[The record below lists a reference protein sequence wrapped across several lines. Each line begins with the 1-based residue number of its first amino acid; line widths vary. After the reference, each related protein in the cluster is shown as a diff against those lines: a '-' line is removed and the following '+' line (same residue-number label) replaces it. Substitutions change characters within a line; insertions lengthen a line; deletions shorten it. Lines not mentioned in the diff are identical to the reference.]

1 MLFPTVDYLVFLALT
16 VALYWLVP
24 RGLRL
29 LLLGATSI
37 FFYASWNPAH
47 LPVWLGVTLLGWA
60 TAALL
65 ARLGR
70 RGTPA
75 TTATMA
81 VGTAGMLAPL
91 LYCKY
96 WPWIAE
102 SANTAAGWVGLPGLL
117 PVVDVPLP
125 IGVSFF
131 TFQVLAYVIEVRKG
145 ADPEPNPWRFVT
157 FIGLFPHLVAGPIV
171 RPHELLPA
179 LRALPPL
186 RRDMVGSGL
195 YRIGLGMAKKIL
207 VADVIALGVVDP
219 LFADPERFTG
229 IELLIGLYA
238 YTIQIYCDFSAYT
251 DIAIGSARLLGFELP
266 ENFRRPYKAAS
277 VAAFWRRWHMTLSS
291 WVRDYVYFPMGGA
304 RTDRP
309 WKVYRNL
316 MLTLLIL
323 GIWHGASWNFV
334 LYGLLHGTAV
344 CLNRWQRKR
353 AGRSADEDPTE
364 GWPWLWRML
373 LTLNFV
379 VFARVLFRA
388 EDLAGAWAYTTALFD
403 ATLAIPRFSYTAL
416 AMLVVGYA
424 AHFSPERWEEA
435 IQRRFVR
442 GGPLVWALTLLA
454 VGAACATLGTG
465 ETLSFIYYSF

>member
-1 MLFPTVDYLVFLALT
+1 MLFPTLDYLVFLAL
-16 VALYWLVP
+16 VVGVYWLLP
-24 RGLRL
+24 RSGRL
-29 LLLGATSI
+29 LWLGATSI
-37 FFYASWNPAH
+37 FFYASWNWRH
-47 LPVWLGVTLLGWA
+47 LPVWLGVTLLGWG

-65 ARLGR
+65 VKLGR
-70 RGTPA
+70 KDTPA
-75 TTATMA
+75 STWVLRAGA
-81 VGTAGMLAPL
+81 IGMLAPL

-102 SANTAAGWVGLPGLL
+102 SGNTALSWAGLGPAL

-131 TFQVLAYVIEVRKG
+131 TFQVLAYALDVRKG
-145 ADPEPNPWRFVT
+145 AEPEPNPWRFVT

-171 RPHELLPA
+171 RAHELLPA

-186 RRDMVGSGL
+186 RRDMVGRGL
-195 YRIGLGMAKKIL
+195 YRIGLGMLKKI
-207 VADVIALGVVDP
+207 VIADVLSLGMVDP

-229 IELLIGLYA
+229 PELVLGLYA
-238 YTIQIYCDFSAYT
+238 YTMQIYCDFSAYT
-251 DIAIGSARLLGFELP
+251 DIAIGSALLLGFELP

-334 LYGLLHGTAV
+334 IYGLMHGTAV
-344 CLNRWQRKR
+344 CVNRWQRKR
-353 AGRSADEDPTE
+353 SGRSADEDPTQ
-364 GWPWLWRML
+364 GWPWLWRMF

-379 VFARVLFRA
+379 IFARILFRA
-388 EDLAGAWAYTTALFD
+388 DDLPSALAYTEAMLD
-403 ATLAIPRFSYTAL
+403 LTLAIPRFSYTAL
-416 AMLVVGYA
+416 AMLIVGYA
-424 AHFSPERWEEA
+424 AHFTPERWEEETQA
-435 IQRRFVR
+435 RFVR
-442 GGPLVWALTLLA
+442 GGPLVWAIALMGVA
-454 VGAACATLGTG
+454 AACATLGTG
-465 ETLSFIYYSF
+465 EQLSFIYYSF

>member
-1 MLFPTVDYLVFLALT
+1 MLFPTVDYLVFLSIV
-16 VALYWLVP
+16 VAVYWLLP

-29 LLLGATSI
+29 LWLGATSI

-47 LPVWLGVTLLGWA
+47 LPIWLGVTLLGWG

-70 RGTPA
+70 RGTAA
-75 TTATMA
+75 TRGVMA
-81 VGTAGMLAPL
+81 LGTLGMLAPL
-91 LYCKY
+91 LYFKY

-102 SANTAAGWVGLPGLL
+102 SLDQVGVWIGLDPGV
-117 PVVDVPLP
+117 PVERMPLP

-131 TFQVLAYVIEVRKG
+131 TFQVLAYVIDVRKG
-145 ADPEPNPWRFVT
+145 AEHERNPWRLVT

-171 RPHELLPA
+171 RQHELLPA

-186 RRDMVGSGL
+186 RRDMVGRGL
-195 YRIGLGMAKKIL
+195 YRIGLGMAKKL
-207 VADVIALGVVDP
+207 VIADVLSVGMVDP
-219 LFADPERFTG
+219 LFADPSRFTG
-229 IELLIGLYA
+229 IELMMGLYA

-251 DIAIGSARLLGFELP
+251 DIAIGSALLLGFELP

-304 RTDRP
+304 RVDRP

-316 MLTLLIL
+316 MTTLLIL

-334 LYGLLHGTAV
+334 IYGLLHGTAV
-344 CLNRWQRKR
+344 CVNRWQRKR
-353 AGRSADEDPTE
+353 AGRSADADPTE

-373 LTLNFV
+373 LTLHFV
-379 VFARVLFRA
+379 VLARILFRA
-388 EDLAGAWAYTTALFD
+388 DDLTGAAAYARALLNP
-403 ATLAIPRFSYTAL
+403 TLAIPRFSYTAIL
-416 AMLVVGYA
+416 ALVIGYA
-424 AHFSPERWEEA
+424 AHYTPERWEKRMQEGFLA
-435 IQRRFVR
+435 S
-442 GGPLVWALTLLA
+442 GPLGWALLLLG
-454 VGAACATLGTG
+454 VGAACAWLGTG
-465 ETLSFIYYSF
+465 EKLSFIYYSF